1 MTDPAPDTAW
11 AHTLATAFEAG
22 LLGAGD
28 DLPDTWA
35 DTYDPEDPADDALL
49 AGRAIGRRILGLDP
63 EWDAGIGYGTPAR
76 IQGQD
81 LDLEGGAR
89 CSECLGLGILWDQT
103 YGHAVLL
110 PGEVCVQRCDA
121 CGTLDD
127 DEAAARAA
135 AEILSVGYRFALPEA
150 FRLVNGVTDPPGDF
164 AVPLP
169 DGMTLDELAI
179 TAEDVARA
187 RFG

>member
-1 MTDPAPDTAW
+1 MTDPTDTTW
-11 AHTLATAFEAG
+11 AHKLATAFEAG

-63 EWDAGIGYGTPAR
+63 EALFLMPP
-76 IQGQD
+76 
-81 LDLEGGAR
+81 LLVPELEPR
-89 CSECLGLGILWDQT
+89 CSACHGLGILWDQT

-127 DEAAARAA
+127 DEAAASAA

-169 DGMTLDELAI
+169 DGMSLDELAI
-179 TAEDVARA
+179 TVEDVARA